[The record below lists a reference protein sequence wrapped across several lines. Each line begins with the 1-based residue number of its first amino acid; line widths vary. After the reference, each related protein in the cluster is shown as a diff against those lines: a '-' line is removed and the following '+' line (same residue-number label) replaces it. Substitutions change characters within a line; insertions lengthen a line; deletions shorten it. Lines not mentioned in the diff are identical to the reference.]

1 MRPEDKFFRRLV
13 SYFLYSKQQPD
24 WVLVLRLRSG
34 YIENMALLR
43 LNGRSSFGSVL
54 ALCYNLMGSC

>member
-1 MRPEDKFFRRLV
+1 MRPEDKFFRRLII
-13 SYFLYSKQQPD
+13 YFLYSKQQPN

-43 LNGRSSFGSVL
+43 LSGRTSFGPVL
-54 ALCYNLMGSC
+54 ALCYNLLGSC